1 MRFLIYIVLFSSILS
16 ASHIS
21 WQGDYESAHREA
33 LKQNKHLL
41 ILLVDKKSEVAGEL
55 IQSTFMNQEYIQMI
69 NTNFIAV
76 LVTKGQNSSYPIELL
91 YTLEYPALFF
101 LDKYELY
108 SCKPLEGVITPSLVA
123 KYLKFCF

>member
-1 MRFLIYIVLFSSILS
+1 MRFLIYILLFNVVIN

-21 WQGDYESAHREA
+21 WYGDYESAHREA

-41 ILLVDKKSEVAGEL
+41 VLLVDKSKVVKEL
-55 IQSTFMNQEYIQMI
+55 IQSTFMNQEYVQLI
-69 NTNFIAV
+69 NENFISV
-76 LVTKGQNSSYPIELL
+76 LVVKGQNSSYPIELL

-108 SCKPLEGVITPSLVA
+108 SCKPLEGVITPSLVE
-123 KYLKFCF
+123 KHLKSCF